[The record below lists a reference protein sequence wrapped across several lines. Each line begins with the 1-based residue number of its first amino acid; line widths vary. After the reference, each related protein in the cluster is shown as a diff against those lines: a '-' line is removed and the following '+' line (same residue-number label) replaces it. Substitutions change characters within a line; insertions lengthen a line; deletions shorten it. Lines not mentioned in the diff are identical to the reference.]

1 MYRHSTPGHWK
12 LVLAYMSVRGAMMKV
27 PMPEPQMAMPVT
39 KGLFLS
45 KYCVIQSSLAAEQT
59 CM

>member
-1 MYRHSTPGHWK
+1 
-12 LVLAYMSVRGAMMKV
+12 MSVRGAMMKV